1 MPRNGPGSS
10 PARRVSASTPG
21 RRSPAISPRSD
32 GEVAPGF
39 SPAISAPAPRR
50 HPAWYLAGAASA
62 LVAQNLS
69 CGYFMLFFPPFVVL
83 YALFELVSRQRLGD
97 RRAWVAL
104 TATGAVAFAATLPFM
119 APYFELRESG
129 IRSRGIPEIASFS
142 ADTYA
147 YLTAQSNQ
155 RLWRW
160 LAAFPRP
167 EGHLFPG
174 LVPIVLAVLGAAAAV
189 VHAVRPAIGR
199 RPMGEH
205 RRTGRERLRH
215 AAAVLTCTAGVVSL
229 GLLAGMFYG
238 FEGRYEI
245 GPLSIRLFSVFR
257 PFLYAVIAAGL
268 TLALSRTARAVVWR
282 LVRQPVTWAVSAAL
296 LAAWLSLGPLPTVLG
311 DPLRDATIYPWLY
324 AHVPGFDG
332 LRVPARFA
340 MVVMLALAW
349 AAAAGYLALA
359 GRVGPRFFPVVCSLA
374 LADAAAFPI
383 PMAGRAGS
391 DVYLA
396 PPATIPVSA
405 PPLARAIAELPPDAV
420 LVELPFGDIPWEIR
434 YTYLSMFHWRAL
446 VNGYSGHFPPRYLH
460 LRAALAGLPET
471 AQPRAWPLILSSGA
485 THIVVHGEA
494 LGPERTARMRQWV
507 EGQGARLVAQINDA
521 YIYSGIRH
529 QAAGRNPSA
538 VRCS

>member
-1 MPRNGPGSS
+1 MYLFVRAVTGDWRAAFVSGLLYAFTPYRLDQAPHLQVMWSGWMPLVLLGIRRYFDATERAGLS
-10 PARRVSASTPG
+10 PAPRVSASTLG
-21 RRSPAISPRSD
+21 GSSATWRRASA
-32 GEVAPGF
+32 GV
-39 SPAISAPAPRR
+39 SAPAPRR

-83 YALFELVSRQRLGD
+83 YALFELVSRRRLGD

-268 TLALSRTARAVVWR
+268 TLALSSHGTCRRVAARSAAGDVGRVRRAARGVAVARSTADGARRSAARRHDLSVAVRARA
-282 LVRQPVTWAVSAAL
+282 
-296 LAAWLSLGPLPTVLG
+296 
-311 DPLRDATIYPWLY
+311 
-324 AHVPGFDG
+324 G
-332 LRVPARFA
+332 L
-340 MVVMLALAW
+340 
-349 AAAAGYLALA
+349 
-359 GRVGPRFFPVVCSLA
+359 
-374 LADAAAFPI
+374 
-383 PMAGRAGS
+383 
-391 DVYLA
+391 
-396 PPATIPVSA
+396 
-405 PPLARAIAELPPDAV
+405 
-420 LVELPFGDIPWEIR
+420 
-434 YTYLSMFHWRAL
+434 
-446 VNGYSGHFPPRYLH
+446 
-460 LRAALAGLPET
+460 
-471 AQPRAWPLILSSGA
+471 
-485 THIVVHGEA
+485 
-494 LGPERTARMRQWV
+494 
-507 EGQGARLVAQINDA
+507 
-521 YIYSGIRH
+521 
-529 QAAGRNPSA
+529 
-538 VRCS
+538 